1 MEVFLQQLLSGI
13 AIGSIYALVALS
25 LVITRLA
32 TGHINFAQGEMAM
45 FSAYIAWWLISLQI
59 PIIISVAITMILSFM
74 VGMLIEYIIIRRCTS
89 EQNDFSLLI
98 VFIGLFLFFHGAA
111 GFIFGTDIIY
121 FPSIFPTLNA
131 LQNSYISTHEL
142 GTILLTI
149 VIMFSLKLFF
159 SKTNTGFS
167 MRAIASNAALSRL
180 CGIRVDY
187 LKSLAWG
194 MAAATSAIAGILIAP
209 ITYLDPNMMEGIL
222 LYALAGLI
230 FGGIDNPL
238 GAVLGGFFIGIIEN
252 LLSTYVSF
260 IGHEL
265 KLPLAFA
272 IIVLV
277 LYFKPTGLLGKKI
290 INRV

>member
-111 GFIFGTDIIY
+111 GFIFG
-121 FPSIFPTLNA
+121 
-131 LQNSYISTHEL
+131 
-142 GTILLTI
+142 
-149 VIMFSLKLFF
+149 
-159 SKTNTGFS
+159 
-167 MRAIASNAALSRL
+167 
-180 CGIRVDY
+180 
-187 LKSLAWG
+187 
-194 MAAATSAIAGILIAP
+194 
-209 ITYLDPNMMEGIL
+209 
-222 LYALAGLI
+222 
-230 FGGIDNPL
+230 
-238 GAVLGGFFIGIIEN
+238 
-252 LLSTYVSF
+252 
-260 IGHEL
+260 
-265 KLPLAFA
+265 
-272 IIVLV
+272 
-277 LYFKPTGLLGKKI
+277 KP
-290 INRV
+290 